1 MLFGKLVTMTLK
13 LVPHVDLSF
22 RIRPTSKTF
31 KVIIFFVF
39 NIYIYIYI
47 YYSYGKNNLKYL
59 LSLFFMFDII
69 HVLGLEALFATPT
82 PEHFLQVRLTDEMQE
97 NINFI
102 LTQVISY

>member
-1 MLFGKLVTMTLK
+1 
-13 LVPHVDLSF
+13 
-22 RIRPTSKTF
+22 
-31 KVIIFFVF
+31 
-39 NIYIYIYI
+39 
-47 YYSYGKNNLKYL
+47 
-59 LSLFFMFDII
+59 MFDII